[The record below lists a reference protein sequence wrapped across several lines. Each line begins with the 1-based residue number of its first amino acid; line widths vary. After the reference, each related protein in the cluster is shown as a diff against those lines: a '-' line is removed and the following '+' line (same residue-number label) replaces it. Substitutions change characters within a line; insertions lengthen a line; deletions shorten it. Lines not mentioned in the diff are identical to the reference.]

1 MASAKRGMS
10 TLRTAA
16 LSLRGCYI
24 SNPYQSYMHTPLLI
38 WQNTQEHH
46 APRSLHLVQLSLL
59 DQAHIKVDM
68 WPLLLIA

>member
-1 MASAKRGMS
+1 
-10 TLRTAA
+10 
-16 LSLRGCYI
+16 
-24 SNPYQSYMHTPLLI
+24 MHTPLLI

-46 APRSLHLVQLSLL
+46 APRSLHLVQLLLL